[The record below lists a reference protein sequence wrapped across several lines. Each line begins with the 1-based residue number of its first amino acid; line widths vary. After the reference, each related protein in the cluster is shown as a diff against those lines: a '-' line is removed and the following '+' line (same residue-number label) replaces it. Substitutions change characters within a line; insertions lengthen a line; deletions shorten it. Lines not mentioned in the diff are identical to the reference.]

1 MKIQRLLLF
10 LFSISILTVFSQ
22 DHETYQVS
30 LLANVAIPSA
40 ELKEAVD
47 NPIGGT
53 AVGLGFNALFNPKG
67 KKGYSPVFIGADF
80 SYVTFGRDKQPSTP
94 TAPPYK
100 TSFNYYG
107 ISGQSRFFLSNKQVG
122 FVPFVDGLLG
132 VKIFN
137 TRTKIDKNV
146 INIIVNDDEPEVI
159 NTTNDAGLGYA
170 LGAGFY
176 TRKALNENGNRDVSF
191 TLRAMYHWGDQTSYV
206 KRGSLAVNNGTVS
219 YETGYTKTNMIMIQ
233 LGIILN

>member
-1 MKIQRLLLF
+1 MKIQRPLLF
-10 LFSISILTVFSQ
+10 LFSLGILTVFSQ

-30 LLANVAIPSA
+30 LLANVGIPSA

-47 NPIGGT
+47 NPVGGI
-53 AVGLGFNALFNPKG
+53 AVGFGFNALFNPKG
-67 KKGYSPVFIGADF
+67 KKGYSPVFVGADF
-80 SYVTFGRDKQPSTP
+80 SYITFGRDKQPSTP

-107 ISGQSRFFLSNKQVG
+107 ISGLSRFFLSNKEVG
-122 FVPFVDGLLG
+122 FVPFVDGQLG

-146 INIIVNDDEPEVI
+146 VNIILNDDEPEVI

-170 LGAGFY
+170 LGGGFY
-176 TRKALNENGNRDVSF
+176 ARKTLNENGNRDVSF
-191 TLRAMYHWGDQTSYV
+191 TLRAMYHFGDQTSYV
-206 KRGSLAVNNGTVS
+206 KRGSIQVDNGTVS
-219 YETGYTKTNMIMIQ
+219 YQTGYTRTNMIMIQ
-233 LGIILN
+233 LGIIIN